1 MMMITDLQAGRR
13 FSYFSSFRTKEFMHR
28 HGAVLILAL
37 LLAFVVLYPIW
48 RIILSS
54 VQVEGAGGA
63 AAFSLD
69 AWRQSFNQP
78 GIGAAL
84 LNTLKVVAAVQCI
97 SLPIAIW
104 IAWLLGRTD
113 VPFSR
118 WIEFGF
124 WVSFLLPALVTT
136 TGWLLLLDSKY
147 GLINTFLVDAG
158 LVESPPFNMYSFWGI
173 VFAHLASNSIS
184 VKVMLL
190 TPAFRNMNSDIEDAS
205 RICGGGHFQ
214 TLIRVVLPVLTPILL
229 VTVLMSLI
237 KGLEAF
243 ELELV
248 LGAPF
253 DFAVYSTKIYQLLQ
267 GSPPDYPAATVLAT
281 AILGIMVPLIV
292 YQQHIVT
299 SKSYVTVTGQG
310 RQSVVELGKKRWL
323 VFACLFLV
331 VLLTTLVPI
340 SLQLMGSFM
349 ALFGFFNLPETWSLA
364 HWHSALSDVTF
375 LRGLRNTFVLGIGS
389 AVLGVFLYSIIAYC
403 SIRTG
408 KRLGAALDLLSWFPF
423 VIPGIILGLA
433 YLWMVLEVP
442 VFSPLYGT
450 MGVLILVSV
459 LASITLGTQILKSN
473 LLQFGKDMEDAGR
486 VVGGSWFKTFR
497 SILLPFLGPVMGI
510 VAVMTFAATA
520 RSVSTIIL
528 LHSGDTTPLSVLQL
542 GFLYGGDL
550 GPAAVVGTV
559 IVGISTL
566 VALAALLLASR
577 YRITR

>member
-1 MMMITDLQAGRR
+1 MMSYLPVARRVPLFRNMVFVRTNAG
-13 FSYFSSFRTKEFMHR
+13 
-28 HGAVLILAL
+28 VLVLMAL
-37 LLAFVVLYPIW
+37 LGFVVLYPIW
-48 RIILSS
+48 RIMLSS
-54 VQVEGAGGA
+54 VQIEGPGGA
-63 AAFSLD
+63 AIISLD
-69 AWRQSFNQP
+69 AWRNSFNQP

-84 LNTLKVVAAVQCI
+84 WNTVKVVVTVQAI
-97 SLPIAIW
+97 SLPIAIG

-113 VPFSR
+113 VPFGR
-118 WIEFGF
+118 WLEFGF
-124 WVSFLLPALVTT
+124 WISFLLPALVTT
-136 TGWLLLLDSKY
+136 TGWLLLLDAKY
-147 GLINTFLVDAG
+147 GLINTYLVNAG
-158 LVESPPFNMYSFWGI
+158 LFETAPFNMYSFWGI
-173 VFAHLASNSIS
+173 VFAHLVSNSIS

-205 RICGGGHFQ
+205 RICGGGQFQ
-214 TLIRVVLPVLTPILL
+214 TLLRIVLPVLTPILL

-253 DFAVYSTKIYQLLQ
+253 DFSVYSTKIYQLLQ
-267 GSPPDYPAATVLAT
+267 GSPPDYRAATVLAT
-281 AILGIMVPLIV
+281 AILIVMLPLIV
-292 YQQHIVT
+292 YQQRIVT

-310 RQSVVELGKKRWL
+310 RQSVVELGTKRWL
-323 VFACLFLV
+323 IFACLFLV

-340 SLQLMGSFM
+340 GLQLMGSFM
-349 ALFGFFNLPETWSLA
+349 TLFGFFDLPQAWSLT
-364 HWHSALSDVTF
+364 HWQSALSDVTF
-375 LRGLRNTFVLGIGS
+375 LRGLRNTLVLGLAAAI
-389 AVLGVFLYSIIAYC
+389 LGVLLYSVVAYF

-408 KRLGAALDLLSWFPF
+408 QRLGAALDLLSWLPF
-423 VIPGIILGLA
+423 IIPGIILGLS

-450 MGVLILVSV
+450 MGVLVLVAV

-473 LLQFGKDMEDAGR
+473 LLQVGRDIEDAGR

-528 LHSGDTTPLSVLQL
+528 LHSSNTTPLSVLQL

-559 IVGISTL
+559 IVIISSL
-566 VALAALLLASR
+566 VALASLILASR